1 MIPSPRLSPSLGD
14 KASRQE
20 SAGIR
25 PQAGIEKKTINGHY
39 EAMQKIDVLDTS
51 LRDGAQGRGVSF
63 SLQDKLAIV
72 RSLDELGVRWI
83 EAGNPG
89 SNPKDADFF
98 REARRMRTENAV
110 ICAFGA
116 TAKKGTAPR
125 ADDGLQKLLSA
136 ETETVVIFGKSSLF
150 HAREIL
156 GVTPEENVAMITE
169 TVRYLLDNGRK
180 VIYDAEHFFDAR
192 KENAEYALATVK
204 AALDAG
210 AAAAVLCDTN
220 GGTFPDE
227 ISRGAAAV
235 KALCP
240 NAEIGIHAHNDMG
253 LALACSLAAINAG
266 CSHVQGTL
274 IGFGERCGNT
284 ALAALIPSLEIK
296 LGYQC
301 LPEGCL
307 KKISEISRTVAE
319 IANMALPE
327 GMPYVGTAAFSHKAG
342 MHADG
347 ILKAHSSFEHIVPDL
362 VGNGREFLM
371 SEIGGRAAIAERLR
385 KFDPAITKASPVV
398 EAISKRLKDLES
410 EGAQFEGA
418 DASFEI
424 LALREMG
431 LTQPRF
437 KIVSYRVTSEH
448 PPAADIE
455 CSHAWIK
462 VLVKDCSE
470 IAGAEGDGP
479 VNALDLAL
487 RRALSSFYPEL
498 STVRLSDYKVRV
510 INGRDATAARVRVLI
525 ESTDG
530 KNTWTTLG
538 VSSDIIDASRF
549 ALIDAIEYKL
559 SVLKS

>member
-1 MIPSPRLSPSLGD
+1 MMRI
-14 KASRQE
+14 
-20 SAGIR
+20 
-25 PQAGIEKKTINGHY
+25 
-39 EAMQKIDVLDTS
+39 IDIFDTS
-51 LRDGAQGRGVSF
+51 LRDGAQARGVSF
-63 SLQDKLAIV
+63 SLQDKLAVV

-98 REARRMRTENAV
+98 REAKKLHIENAS

-116 TAKKGTAPR
+116 TVKKGAKPEE
-125 ADDGLQKLLSA
+125 DDGLQKLLSA
-136 ETETVVIFGKSSLF
+136 ETETIVIFGKSSLF

-156 GVTPEENVAMITE
+156 GVPPEENLAMITE
-169 TVRYLLDNGRK
+169 TVRYLISKGRK
-180 VIYDAEHFFDAR
+180 VIYDAEHFFDAHR
-192 KENAEYALATVK
+192 ENAGYALSTVQ

-210 AAAAVLCDTN
+210 ASTAVLCDTN
-220 GGTFPDE
+220 GGTFPED
-227 ISRGAAAV
+227 IKRGV
-235 KALCP
+235 DALRARCP
-240 NAEIGIHAHNDMG
+240 GAQTGIHAHNDMG
-253 LALACSLAAINAG
+253 LAIACSLAAVGAG

-284 ALAALIPSLEIK
+284 ALAALIPSLELK
-296 LGYQC
+296 LGYRC
-301 LPEGCL
+301 LPEGRL
-307 KKISEISRTVAE
+307 HKTSEIARIIAE
-319 IANMALPE
+319 IANMALPDA
-327 GMPYVGTAAFSHKAG
+327 MPYVGSAAFAHKAG

-347 ILKAHSSFEHIVPDL
+347 ILKARASFEHIDPAL

-371 SEIGGRAAIAERLR
+371 SEVGGRAAIAERLR
-385 KFDPAITKASPVV
+385 KFDPTITKASPVV
-398 EAISKRLKDLES
+398 EAVSKRLKELEA
-410 EGAQFEGA
+410 EGSQFEGA

-431 LTQPRF
+431 RAATFF

-448 PPAADIE
+448 PPTADME
-455 CSHAWIK
+455 CSHAWLK
-462 VLVKDCSE
+462 VLVNGRSE

-498 STVRLSDYKVRV
+498 SAVRLSDYKVRV
-510 INGRDATAARVRVLI
+510 INGKDATAARVRVLI

-549 ALIDAIEYKL
+549 ALMDAIEYKL
-559 SVLKS
+559 NVLGNAD